1 MSLSFENTQNAFA
14 HLTDK
19 ELKNARFLFQSMS
32 FPWLVQMG
40 TRLTPFIMRT
50 GLPVHGLIR
59 KTLFKQ
65 FVGGETLEE
74 TAGVAKT
81 LDSFGVKVILDYGVE
96 GKEGEEAFDT
106 ATEEFMRVIRYA
118 ATQTNIPFI
127 SIKVTGLARF
137 GLLQTLN
144 EAPRLRSGIH
154 DDEFERDEWN
164 MVRERMYAIC
174 ELAAEK
180 QIGVLIDAEESWI
193 QDPVDR
199 LCIEMMQVFNKTA
212 PVVYNTVQL
221 YRHYRL
227 AFLKMS
233 HRIAK
238 EKGFVLG
245 LKLVRGAYMEK
256 ERARAR
262 EMGYDSPIQPDK
274 AAADNDFN
282 VAVRYCLENLSEMA
296 VVIASH
302 NEESNR
308 LAAVTMDELGIP
320 HQHPHVHFSQ
330 LYGMSDHIT
339 FNMAKAGFAVS
350 KYLPFGPIRDV
361 IPYLMRRAQENSSV
375 SGQTGREL
383 TLIQRE
389 LQRRKKSNSPVLPTT
404 AG

>member
-221 YRHYRL
+221 YRHDRL

-282 VAVRYCLENLSEMA
+282 AAVRYCLENLSEMA

>member
-1 MSLSFENTQNAFA
+1 MNLSFENTENAFA

-32 FPWLVQMG
+32 YPWLVQMG

-65 FVGGETLEE
+65 FVGGETLENTE
-74 TAGVAKT
+74 PVTQK
-81 LDSFGVKVILDYGVE
+81 LHSFGVEVILDYGVE
-96 GKEGEEAFDT
+96 GKEGEESFDT

-118 ATQTNIPFI
+118 STQTNIPFI

-137 GLLQTLN
+137 GLLQSLN

-154 DDEFERDEWN
+154 DHEWELDEWDR
-164 MVRERMYAIC
+164 VRDRMYAIC

-180 QIGVLIDAEESWI
+180 KIGVLIDAEESWI

-199 LCIEMMQVFNKTA
+199 LCMEMMQLFNTTEA
-212 PVVYNTVQL
+212 VVYNTVQL
-221 YRHYRL
+221 YRHDRL
-227 AFLKMS
+227 SFLKMS
-233 HRIAK
+233 HRIAR

-245 LKLVRGAYMEK
+245 VKLVRGAYMEK
-256 ERARAR
+256 ERARAL
-262 EMGYDSPIQPDK
+262 EKGYDSPIQPDK
-274 AAADNDFN
+274 AASDRDFN
-282 VAVRYCLENLSEMA
+282 AAVQYCLENLGDIA
-296 VVIASH
+296 VVVASH
-302 NEESNR
+302 NENSNQ
-308 LAAVTMDELGIP
+308 LAAATMDRLGITRN
-320 HQHPHVHFSQ
+320 HSRVHFSQ

-339 FNMAKAGFAVS
+339 FNMAREGFRVS
-350 KYLPFGPIRDV
+350 KYLPFGPIREV
-361 IPYLMRRAQENSSV
+361 IPYLMRRAQENTSV

-389 LQRRKKSNSPVLPTT
+389 LQRRKKSNSPVLPT
-404 AG
+404 AAE

>member
-1 MSLSFENTQNAFA
+1 MNLSFENTENAFA

-32 FPWLVQMG
+32 YPWLVQMG

-65 FVGGETLEE
+65 FVGGETLENTE
-74 TAGVAKT
+74 PVTQK
-81 LDSFGVKVILDYGVE
+81 LHSFGVEVILDYGVE
-96 GKEGEEAFDT
+96 GKEGEESFDT

-118 ATQTNIPFI
+118 STQTNIPFI

-137 GLLQTLN
+137 GLLQSLN

-154 DDEFERDEWN
+154 DHEWELDEWDR
-164 MVRERMYAIC
+164 VRDRMYAIC

-180 QIGVLIDAEESWI
+180 KIGVLIDAEESWI

-199 LCIEMMQVFNKTA
+199 LCMEMMQQFNTTEA
-212 PVVYNTVQL
+212 VVYNTVQL
-221 YRHYRL
+221 YRHDRL
-227 AFLKMS
+227 SFLKMS
-233 HRIAK
+233 HRIAR

-245 LKLVRGAYMEK
+245 VKLVRGAYMEK
-256 ERARAR
+256 ERARAL
-262 EMGYDSPIQPDK
+262 EKGYDSPIQPDK
-274 AAADNDFN
+274 AASDRDFN
-282 VAVRYCLENLSEMA
+282 AAVQYCLENLGDIA
-296 VVIASH
+296 VVVASH
-302 NEESNR
+302 NENSNQ
-308 LAAVTMDELGIP
+308 LAAATMDRLGITRN
-320 HQHPHVHFSQ
+320 HSRVHFSQ

-339 FNMAKAGFAVS
+339 FNMAREGFRVS
-350 KYLPFGPIRDV
+350 KYLPFGPIREV
-361 IPYLMRRAQENSSV
+361 IPYLMRRAQENTSV

-389 LQRRKKSNSPVLPTT
+389 LQRRKKSNSPVLPT
-404 AG
+404 AAE

>member
-1 MSLSFENTQNAFA
+1 MNLSFENTENAFA

-32 FPWLVQMG
+32 YPWLVQMG

-65 FVGGETLEE
+65 FVGGETLENTE
-74 TAGVAKT
+74 PVTQK
-81 LDSFGVKVILDYGVE
+81 LHSFGVEVILDYGVE
-96 GKEGEEAFDT
+96 GKEGEDSFDT

-118 ATQTNIPFI
+118 STQTNIPFI

-137 GLLQTLN
+137 GLLQSLN

-154 DDEFERDEWN
+154 DHEWELDEWDR
-164 MVRERMYAIC
+164 VRDRMYAIC

-180 QIGVLIDAEESWI
+180 KIGVLIDAEESWI

-199 LCIEMMQVFNKTA
+199 LCMEMMQQFNIQEA
-212 PVVYNTVQL
+212 VVYNTVQL
-221 YRHYRL
+221 YRHDRL
-227 AFLKMS
+227 SFLKMS

-245 LKLVRGAYMEK
+245 VKLVRGAYMEK
-256 ERARAR
+256 ERARAL
-262 EMGYDSPIQPDK
+262 EKGNDSPIQPDK
-274 AAADNDFN
+274 AASDRDFN
-282 VAVRYCLENLSEMA
+282 AAVQFCLENLGDIA
-296 VVIASH
+296 VVVASH
-302 NEESNR
+302 NENSNQ
-308 LAAVTMDELGIP
+308 LAAATMDRLGIARN
-320 HQHPHVHFSQ
+320 HSRVHFSQ

-339 FNMAKAGFAVS
+339 FNMAREGFRVS
-350 KYLPFGPIRDV
+350 KYLPFGPIREV
-361 IPYLMRRAQENSSV
+361 IPYLMRRAQENTSV

-389 LQRRKKSNSPVLPTT
+389 LQRRKKSNSPVLPT
-404 AG
+404 AAE

>member
-1 MSLSFENTQNAFA
+1 MNLSFENTENAFA

-32 FPWLVQMG
+32 YPWLVQMG

-65 FVGGETLEE
+65 FVGGETLENTE
-74 TAGVAKT
+74 PVTQK
-81 LDSFGVKVILDYGVE
+81 LHSFGVEVILDYGVE
-96 GKEGEEAFDT
+96 GKEGEESFDT

-118 ATQTNIPFI
+118 STQTNIPFI

-137 GLLQTLN
+137 GLLQSLN

-154 DDEFERDEWN
+154 DHEWELDEWDR
-164 MVRERMYAIC
+164 VRDRMYAIC

-180 QIGVLIDAEESWI
+180 KIGVLIDAEESWI

-199 LCIEMMQVFNKTA
+199 LCMEMMQQFNTTEA
-212 PVVYNTVQL
+212 VVYNTVQL
-221 YRHYRL
+221 YRHDRL
-227 AFLKMS
+227 SFLKMS
-233 HRIAK
+233 HRIAR

-245 LKLVRGAYMEK
+245 VKLVRGAYMEK
-256 ERARAR
+256 ERARALEKGSDR
-262 EMGYDSPIQPDK
+262 
-274 AAADNDFN
+274 DFN
-282 VAVRYCLENLSEMA
+282 AAVQFCLENLGDIA
-296 VVIASH
+296 VVVASH
-302 NEESNR
+302 NENSNQ
-308 LAAVTMDELGIP
+308 LAAATMDRLGIARN
-320 HQHPHVHFSQ
+320 HSRVHFSQ

-339 FNMAKAGFAVS
+339 FNMAREGFRVS
-350 KYLPFGPIRDV
+350 KYLPFGPIREV
-361 IPYLMRRAQENSSV
+361 IPYLMRRAQENTSV

-389 LQRRKKSNSPVLPTT
+389 LQRRKKSNSPVLPT
-404 AG
+404 AAE

>member
-1 MSLSFENTQNAFA
+1 MNLSFENTENAFA

-32 FPWLVQMG
+32 YPWLVQMG

-65 FVGGETLEE
+65 FVGGETLENTE
-74 TAGVAKT
+74 PVTQK
-81 LDSFGVKVILDYGVE
+81 LHSFGVEVILDYGVE
-96 GKEGEEAFDT
+96 GKEGEDSFDT

-118 ATQTNIPFI
+118 STQTNIPFI

-137 GLLQTLN
+137 GLLQSLN

-154 DDEFERDEWN
+154 DHEWELDEWDR
-164 MVRERMYAIC
+164 VRDRMYAIC

-180 QIGVLIDAEESWI
+180 KIGVLIDAEESWI

-199 LCIEMMQVFNKTA
+199 LCMEMMQQFNTNEA
-212 PVVYNTVQL
+212 VVYNTVQL
-221 YRHYRL
+221 YRHDRL
-227 AFLKMS
+227 SFLKMS

-245 LKLVRGAYMEK
+245 VKLVRGAYMEK
-256 ERARAR
+256 ERARAL
-262 EMGYDSPIQPDK
+262 EKGYDSPIQPDK
-274 AAADNDFN
+274 AASDRDFN
-282 VAVRYCLENLSEMA
+282 AAVQYCLENLGDIA
-296 VVIASH
+296 VVVASH
-302 NEESNR
+302 NENSNQ
-308 LAAVTMDELGIP
+308 LAAATMDRLGIARN
-320 HQHPHVHFSQ
+320 HSRVHFSQ

-339 FNMAKAGFAVS
+339 FNMAREGFRVS
-350 KYLPFGPIRDV
+350 KYLPFGPIREV
-361 IPYLMRRAQENSSV
+361 IPYLMRRAQENTSV

-389 LQRRKKSNSPVLPTT
+389 LQRRKKSNSPVLPT
-404 AG
+404 AAE

>member
-1 MSLSFENTQNAFA
+1 MNLSFENTENAFA

-32 FPWLVQMG
+32 YPWLVQMG

-65 FVGGETLEE
+65 FVGGETLENTE
-74 TAGVAKT
+74 PVTQK
-81 LDSFGVKVILDYGVE
+81 LHSFGVEVILDYGVE
-96 GKEGEEAFDT
+96 GKEGEESFDT

-118 ATQTNIPFI
+118 STQTNIPFI

-137 GLLQTLN
+137 GLLQSLN

-154 DDEFERDEWN
+154 DHEWELDEWDR
-164 MVRERMYAIC
+164 VRDRMYAIC

-180 QIGVLIDAEESWI
+180 KIGVLIDAEESWI

-199 LCIEMMQVFNKTA
+199 LCMEMMQQFNTTEA
-212 PVVYNTVQL
+212 VVYNTVQL
-221 YRHYRL
+221 YRHDRL
-227 AFLKMS
+227 SFLKMS
-233 HRIAK
+233 HRIAR

-245 LKLVRGAYMEK
+245 VKLVRGAYMEK
-256 ERARAR
+256 ERARAL
-262 EMGYDSPIQPDK
+262 EKGYDSPIQPDK
-274 AAADNDFN
+274 AASDRDFN
-282 VAVRYCLENLSEMA
+282 AAVQFCLENLGDIA
-296 VVIASH
+296 VVVASH
-302 NEESNR
+302 NENSNQ
-308 LAAVTMDELGIP
+308 LAAATMDRLGISRN
-320 HQHPHVHFSQ
+320 HPRVHFSQ

-339 FNMAKAGFAVS
+339 FNMAREGFRVS
-350 KYLPFGPIRDV
+350 KYLPFGPIREV
-361 IPYLMRRAQENSSV
+361 IPYLMRRAQENTSV

-389 LQRRKKSNSPVLPTT
+389 LQRRKKSNSPVLPT
-404 AG
+404 AAE

>member
-221 YRHYRL
+221 YRHDRL

-282 VAVRYCLENLSEMA
+282 AAVRYCLENLSEMA

-320 HQHPHVHFSQ
+320 HQHPRVHFSQ

-383 TLIQRE
+383 MLIQRE

>member
-1 MSLSFENTQNAFA
+1 MNLSFENTENAFA

-32 FPWLVQMG
+32 YPWLVQMG

-65 FVGGETLEE
+65 FVGGETLENTE
-74 TAGVAKT
+74 PVTQK
-81 LDSFGVKVILDYGVE
+81 LHSFGVEVILDYGVE
-96 GKEGEEAFDT
+96 GKEGEDSFDT

-118 ATQTNIPFI
+118 STQTNIPFI

-137 GLLQTLN
+137 GLLQSLN

-154 DDEFERDEWN
+154 DHEWELDEWDR
-164 MVRERMYAIC
+164 VRDRMYAIC

-180 QIGVLIDAEESWI
+180 KIGVLIDAEESWI

-199 LCIEMMQVFNKTA
+199 LCMEMMQQFNTNEA
-212 PVVYNTVQL
+212 VVYNTVQL
-221 YRHYRL
+221 YRHDRL
-227 AFLKMS
+227 SFLKMS

-245 LKLVRGAYMEK
+245 VKLVRGAYMEK
-256 ERARAR
+256 ERARAL
-262 EMGYDSPIQPDK
+262 EKGYDSPIQPDK
-274 AAADNDFN
+274 AASDRDFN
-282 VAVRYCLENLSEMA
+282 AAVQFCLENLGDIA
-296 VVIASH
+296 VVVASH
-302 NEESNR
+302 NENSNQ
-308 LAAVTMDELGIP
+308 LAAATMDRLGIARN
-320 HQHPHVHFSQ
+320 HSRVHFSQ

-339 FNMAKAGFAVS
+339 FNMAREGFRVS
-350 KYLPFGPIRDV
+350 KYLPFGPIREV
-361 IPYLMRRAQENSSV
+361 IPYLMRRAQENTSV

-389 LQRRKKSNSPVLPTT
+389 LQRRKKSNSPVLPT
-404 AG
+404 AAE

>member
-1 MSLSFENTQNAFA
+1 MNLSFENTENAFA

-32 FPWLVQMG
+32 YPWLVQMG

-65 FVGGETLEE
+65 FVGGETLENTE
-74 TAGVAKT
+74 PVTQK
-81 LDSFGVKVILDYGVE
+81 LHSFGVEVILDYGVE
-96 GKEGEEAFDT
+96 GKEGEDSFDT

-118 ATQTNIPFI
+118 STQTNIPFI

-137 GLLQTLN
+137 GLLQSLN

-154 DDEFERDEWN
+154 DHEWELDEWDR
-164 MVRERMYAIC
+164 VRDRMYAIC

-180 QIGVLIDAEESWI
+180 KIGVLIDAEESWI

-199 LCIEMMQVFNKTA
+199 LCMEMMQQFNIQEA
-212 PVVYNTVQL
+212 VVYNTVQL
-221 YRHYRL
+221 YRHDRL
-227 AFLKMS
+227 SFLKMS

-245 LKLVRGAYMEK
+245 VKLVRGAYMEK
-256 ERARAR
+256 ERARAL
-262 EMGYDSPIQPDK
+262 EKGYDSPIQPDK
-274 AAADNDFN
+274 AASDRDFN
-282 VAVRYCLENLSEMA
+282 AAVQYCLENLGDIA
-296 VVIASH
+296 VVVASH
-302 NEESNR
+302 NENSNQ
-308 LAAVTMDELGIP
+308 LAAATMDRLGIARN
-320 HQHPHVHFSQ
+320 HSRVHFSQ

-339 FNMAKAGFAVS
+339 FNMAREGFRVS
-350 KYLPFGPIRDV
+350 KYLPFGPIREV
-361 IPYLMRRAQENSSV
+361 IPYLMRRAQENTSV

>member
-1 MSLSFENTQNAFA
+1 MNVSFENTENAFA

-32 FPWLVQMG
+32 YPWLVQVG

-65 FVGGETLEE
+65 FVGGETLED
-74 TAGVAKT
+74 TAAVTEK
-81 LDSFGVKVILDYGVE
+81 LHSFGVQVILDYGVE
-96 GKEGEEAFDT
+96 GKEGEESFDT

-118 ATQTNIPFI
+118 STQINIPFI

-154 DDEFERDEWN
+154 DNEWERDEWER
-164 MVRERMYAIC
+164 VRERTYAIC

-180 QIGVLIDAEESWI
+180 KIGVLIDAEESWI

-199 LCIEMMQVFNKTA
+199 LSMEMMQVFNRQEA
-212 PVVYNTVQL
+212 IVYNTIQL
-221 YRHYRL
+221 YRHDRL

-233 HRIAK
+233 HKIAR
-238 EKGFVLG
+238 ENGFVLG

-256 ERARAR
+256 ERARAA
-262 EMGYDSPIQPDK
+262 EMGYESPIQTDK
-274 AAADNDFN
+274 AASDRDFDAA
-282 VAVRYCLENLSEMA
+282 VAYCLENLKDLG

-302 NEESNR
+302 NEASNR
-308 LAAVTMDELGIP
+308 RAAELMHQLGISSN
-320 HQHPHVHFSQ
+320 HSRVHFSQ

-339 FNMAKAGFAVS
+339 FNMAKAGFRVS
-350 KYLPFGPIRDV
+350 KYLPFGPIREV
-361 IPYLMRRAQENSSV
+361 IPYLMRRAQENTSV

-383 TLIQRE
+383 SLIQRE

-404 AG
+404 AV

>member
-1 MSLSFENTQNAFA
+1 MNLSFENTENAFA

-32 FPWLVQMG
+32 YPWLVQMG

-65 FVGGETLEE
+65 FVGGETLENTE
-74 TAGVAKT
+74 PVTQK
-81 LDSFGVKVILDYGVE
+81 LHSFGVEVILDYGVE
-96 GKEGEEAFDT
+96 GKEGEDSFDT
-106 ATEEFMRVIRYA
+106 AIEEFMRVIRYA
-118 ATQTNIPFI
+118 STQTNIPFI

-137 GLLQTLN
+137 GLLQSLN

-154 DDEFERDEWN
+154 DHEWELDEWDR
-164 MVRERMYAIC
+164 VRDRMYAIC

-180 QIGVLIDAEESWI
+180 KIGVLIDAEESWI

-199 LCIEMMQVFNKTA
+199 LCMEMMQQFNTNEA
-212 PVVYNTVQL
+212 VVYNTVQL
-221 YRHYRL
+221 YRHDRL
-227 AFLKMS
+227 SFLKMS

-245 LKLVRGAYMEK
+245 VKLVRGAYMEK
-256 ERARAR
+256 ERARAL
-262 EMGYDSPIQPDK
+262 EKGYDSPIQPDK
-274 AAADNDFN
+274 AASDRDFN
-282 VAVRYCLENLSEMA
+282 AAVQFCLENLGDIA
-296 VVIASH
+296 VVVASH
-302 NEESNR
+302 NENSNQ
-308 LAAVTMDELGIP
+308 LAAATMDRLGIARN
-320 HQHPHVHFSQ
+320 HSRVHFSQ

-339 FNMAKAGFAVS
+339 FNMAREGFRVS
-350 KYLPFGPIRDV
+350 KYLPFGPIREV
-361 IPYLMRRAQENSSV
+361 IPYLMRRAQENTSV

-389 LQRRKKSNSPVLPTT
+389 LQRRKKSNSPVLPT
-404 AG
+404 AAE

>member
-1 MSLSFENTQNAFA
+1 MNLSFENTENAFA

-32 FPWLVQMG
+32 YPWLVQMG

-65 FVGGETLEE
+65 FVGGETLENTE
-74 TAGVAKT
+74 PVTQK
-81 LDSFGVKVILDYGVE
+81 LHSFGVEVILDYGVE
-96 GKEGEEAFDT
+96 GKEGEDSFDT

-118 ATQTNIPFI
+118 STQTNIPFI

-137 GLLQTLN
+137 GLLQSLN

-154 DDEFERDEWN
+154 DHEWELDEWDR
-164 MVRERMYAIC
+164 VRDQMYAIC

-180 QIGVLIDAEESWI
+180 KIGVLIDAEESWI

-199 LCIEMMQVFNKTA
+199 LCMEMMQQFNIQEA
-212 PVVYNTVQL
+212 VVYNTVQL
-221 YRHYRL
+221 YRHDRL
-227 AFLKMS
+227 SFLKMS

-245 LKLVRGAYMEK
+245 VKLVRGAYMEK
-256 ERARAR
+256 ERARAL
-262 EMGYDSPIQPDK
+262 EKGYDSPIQPDK
-274 AAADNDFN
+274 AASDRDFN
-282 VAVRYCLENLSEMA
+282 AAVQYCLENLGDIA
-296 VVIASH
+296 VVVASH
-302 NEESNR
+302 NENSNQ
-308 LAAVTMDELGIP
+308 LAAATMDRLGIARN
-320 HQHPHVHFSQ
+320 HSRVHFSQ

-339 FNMAKAGFAVS
+339 FNMAREGFRVS
-350 KYLPFGPIRDV
+350 KYLPFGPIREV
-361 IPYLMRRAQENSSV
+361 IPYLMRRAQENTSV

-404 AG
+404 AE

>member
-1 MSLSFENTQNAFA
+1 MNLSFENTENAFA

-32 FPWLVQMG
+32 YPWLVQMG

-65 FVGGETLEE
+65 FVGGETLENTE
-74 TAGVAKT
+74 PVTQK
-81 LDSFGVKVILDYGVE
+81 LHSFGVEVILDYGVE
-96 GKEGEEAFDT
+96 GKEGEDSFDT

-118 ATQTNIPFI
+118 STQTNIPFI

-137 GLLQTLN
+137 GLLQSLN

-154 DDEFERDEWN
+154 DHEWELDEWDR
-164 MVRERMYAIC
+164 VRDRMYAIC

-180 QIGVLIDAEESWI
+180 KIGVLIDAEESWI

-199 LCIEMMQVFNKTA
+199 LCMEMMQQFNTTEA
-212 PVVYNTVQL
+212 VVYNTVQL
-221 YRHYRL
+221 YRHDRL
-227 AFLKMS
+227 SFLEMS
-233 HRIAK
+233 HRIAR

-245 LKLVRGAYMEK
+245 VKLVRGAYMEK
-256 ERARAR
+256 ERARAL
-262 EMGYDSPIQPDK
+262 EKGYDSPIQPDK
-274 AAADNDFN
+274 AASHRDFN
-282 VAVRYCLENLSEMA
+282 AAVQFCLENLGDIA
-296 VVIASH
+296 VVVASH
-302 NEESNR
+302 NENSNQ
-308 LAAVTMDELGIP
+308 LAAATMDRLGIARN
-320 HQHPHVHFSQ
+320 HSRVHFSQ

-339 FNMAKAGFAVS
+339 FNMAREGFRVS
-350 KYLPFGPIRDV
+350 KYLPFGPIREV
-361 IPYLMRRAQENSSV
+361 IPYLMRRAQENTSV

-389 LQRRKKSNSPVLPTT
+389 LQRRKKSNSPVLPT
-404 AG
+404 AAE

>member
-1 MSLSFENTQNAFA
+1 MNLSFENTENAFA

-32 FPWLVQMG
+32 YPWLVQMG

-65 FVGGETLEE
+65 FVGGETLENTE
-74 TAGVAKT
+74 PVTQK
-81 LDSFGVKVILDYGVE
+81 LHSFGVEVILDYGVE
-96 GKEGEEAFDT
+96 GKEGEESFDT

-118 ATQTNIPFI
+118 STQTNIPFI

-137 GLLQTLN
+137 GLLQSLN

-154 DDEFERDEWN
+154 DHEWELDEWDR
-164 MVRERMYAIC
+164 VRDRMYAIC

-180 QIGVLIDAEESWI
+180 KIGVLIDAEESWI

-199 LCIEMMQVFNKTA
+199 LCMEMMQQFNTTEA
-212 PVVYNTVQL
+212 VVYNTVQL
-221 YRHYRL
+221 YRHDRL
-227 AFLKMS
+227 SFLKMS
-233 HRIAK
+233 HRIAR

-245 LKLVRGAYMEK
+245 VKLVRGAYMEK
-256 ERARAR
+256 ERARAL
-262 EMGYDSPIQPDK
+262 EKGYDSPIQPDK
-274 AAADNDFN
+274 AASDRDFN
-282 VAVRYCLENLSEMA
+282 AAVQYCLENLGDIA
-296 VVIASH
+296 VVVASH
-302 NEESNR
+302 NENSNQ
-308 LAAVTMDELGIP
+308 LAAATMDRLGITRN
-320 HQHPHVHFSQ
+320 HPRVHFSQ

-339 FNMAKAGFAVS
+339 FNMAREGFRVS
-350 KYLPFGPIRDV
+350 KYLPFGPIREV
-361 IPYLMRRAQENSSV
+361 IPYLMRRAQENTSV

-389 LQRRKKSNSPVLPTT
+389 LQRRKKSNSPVLPT
-404 AG
+404 AAE

>member
-1 MSLSFENTQNAFA
+1 MNLSFENTENAFA

-40 TRLTPFIMRT
+40 TRLTPFIVRT

-65 FVGGETLEE
+65 FVGGETLED
-74 TAGVAKT
+74 TAAVTEK
-81 LDSFGVKVILDYGVE
+81 LDSFGVQVILDYGVE
-96 GKEGEEAFDT
+96 GKEGEEFFDT
-106 ATEEFMRVIRYA
+106 ATEEFMRVIKYA
-118 ATQTNIPFI
+118 ATRTNIPFI
-127 SIKVTGLARF
+127 SIKVTGLARW
-137 GLLQTLN
+137 GLLQSLN

-154 DDEFERDEWN
+154 DHEWELDEWDR
-164 MVRERMYAIC
+164 VRDRMFAIC

-180 QIGVLIDAEESWI
+180 KIGVLIDAEESWI

-199 LCIEMMQVFNKTA
+199 LSMEMMQNFNTREA
-212 PVVYNTVQL
+212 IVHNTVQL
-221 YRHYRL
+221 YRHDRL
-227 AFLKMS
+227 SFLKMS

-245 LKLVRGAYMEK
+245 VKLVRGAYMEK
-256 ERARAR
+256 ERARAI
-262 EMGYDSPIQPDK
+262 EKEYDSPIQPDK
-274 AAADNDFN
+274 SASDKDFDAA
-282 VAVRYCLENLSEMA
+282 VQYCLEHIEDIA

-302 NEESNR
+302 NEASNQ
-308 LAAVTMDELGIP
+308 LAAAGMDRLGIARN
-320 HQHPHVHFSQ
+320 HPRVHFSQ

-339 FNMAKAGFAVS
+339 FNMAKEGFCVS
-350 KYLPFGPIRDV
+350 KYLPFGPIREV

-383 TLIQRE
+383 SLIQRE
-389 LQRRKKSNSPVLPTT
+389 LQRRKKSNSPVLPTSAT
-404 AG
+404 

>member
-1 MSLSFENTQNAFA
+1 MSLSFENTENAFA

-32 FPWLVQMG
+32 YPWLVQMG

-118 ATQTNIPFI
+118 STQTNIPFI

-154 DDEFERDEWN
+154 DNEFERDEWN
-164 MVRERMYAIC
+164 IVRERMYAIC

-180 QIGVLIDAEESWI
+180 KVGVLIDAEESWI

-199 LCIEMMQVFNKTA
+199 LCIEMMQVFNKTV

-221 YRHYRL
+221 YRHDRL
-227 AFLKMS
+227 SFLKMS
-233 HRIAK
+233 HSIARQQ
-238 EKGFVLG
+238 GFVLG

-274 AAADNDFN
+274 ASSDNDFN
-282 VAVRYCLENLSEMA
+282 AAVRYCLENLSDIA

-308 LAAVTMDELGIP
+308 LAAATKDELGIS
-320 HQHPHVHFSQ
+320 HKHPHVHFSQ

-339 FNMAKAGFAVS
+339 FNMAKAGFEVS

-389 LQRRKKSNSPVLPTT
+389 LQRRKKSNSPVLPTM